1 MGFDELL
8 WVWKIDAVTNMAA
21 AIVKDGRSKIF
32 FAGTGVTI
40 PKEFIFSL
48 NKEGDNLL

>member
-1 MGFDELL
+1 
-8 WVWKIDAVTNMAA
+8 MAA

-32 FAGTGVTI
+32 FAGTGVMI

-48 NKEGDNLL
+48 NKVMTSFTFIAFFDLNNPKLLIF